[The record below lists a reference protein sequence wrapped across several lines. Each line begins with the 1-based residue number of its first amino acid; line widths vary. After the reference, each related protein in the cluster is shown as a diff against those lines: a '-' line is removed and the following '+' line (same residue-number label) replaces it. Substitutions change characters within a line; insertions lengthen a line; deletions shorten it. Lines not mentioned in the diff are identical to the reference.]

1 MRTALLIGLLAPLA
15 AAPETL
21 DVHVESGTKITK
33 TFTSAL
39 LLELDDFSLEVN
51 GEIQD
56 DAAAP
61 EVTIEDN
68 EEVVFVDEY
77 VTVDGG
83 RALELVRTFETLED
97 GSSQTVVGPDG
108 EEMVDASDGESE
120 LEGVSVRF
128 AFDAD
133 DEEWQA
139 TFADEDED
147 LDEGLLDDLDHDAD
161 YAYLLPPADEVS
173 EIEAGDSWE
182 LEAIVFDRISSPSG
196 DLKINSED
204 ADEETNDEF
213 SEQFRDNITGSIEAT
228 FDRIEDGRAY
238 ISLEGEVETEIA
250 MDQELPEG
258 APEDAEVSQELQF
271 AFECEGELV
280 WDLERGVA
288 VSLEFGGSAALT
300 IVNDQHVGEEF
311 SVLITQEFAGTF
323 ESAASFE

>member
-15 AAPETL
+15 AAPDTL

-51 GEIQD
+51 GEAQD
-56 DAAAP
+56 GAPAP

-83 RALELVRTFETLED
+83 RAREIVRTFETLED
-97 GSSQTVVGPDG
+97 SSSQTVVGPDG
-108 EEMVDASDGESE
+108 EEMAESSEGESE
-120 LEGVSVRF
+120 LQGVSVRF

-133 DEEWQA
+133 EEEW
-139 TFADEDED
+139 TTSFADEDED
-147 LDEGLLDDLDHDAD
+147 LDEVLLEDLDHDAD
-161 YAYLLPPADEVS
+161 YAYLLPPADEV
-173 EIEAGDSWE
+173 EELEAGDTWE

-204 ADEETNDEF
+204 ADEETDDEF
-213 SEQFRDNITGSIEAT
+213 SEQFRDNIAGSIEAT
-228 FDRIEDGRAY
+228 LDRIEDGRAY
-238 ISLEGEVETEIA
+238 ISLEGDVETEIA

-258 APEDAEVSQELQF
+258 APENAEISQELQF

-300 IVNDQHVGEEF
+300 IVNDQRVGEEF

-323 ESAASFE
+323 ESTASFE

>member
-33 TFTSAL
+33 TFTSTL

-51 GEIQD
+51 GEAQD
-56 DAAAP
+56 EAAAP

-83 RALELVRTFETLED
+83 RAREIVRTFESLED
-97 GSSQTVVGPDG
+97 SSSQTVVGPDG
-108 EEMVDASDGESE
+108 EEMAESSEGESE

-133 DEEWQA
+133 EEEW
-139 TFADEDED
+139 TTSFADEDED
-147 LDEGLLDDLDHDAD
+147 LDEVLLEDLDHDAD
-161 YAYLLPPADEVS
+161 YAYLLPPADEVA

-204 ADEETNDEF
+204 ADEETDDEF
-213 SEQFRDNITGSIEAT
+213 SEQFRDNIAGSIEAT
-228 FDRIEDGRAY
+228 LDRIEDGRAY
-238 ISLEGEVETEIA
+238 ISLEGDVETEIA

-258 APEDAEVSQELQF
+258 APEDAEISQELRF

-300 IVNDQHVGEEF
+300 IVNDQRVGEEF

-323 ESAASFE
+323 ESTASFE

>member
-1 MRTALLIGLLAPLA
+1 MRTALLLGLLAPLA

-51 GEIQD
+51 GEAQD
-56 DAAAP
+56 EAAAP

-68 EEVVFVDEY
+68 EEIVLVDEY
-77 VTVDGG
+77 VTVDDG

-97 GSSQTVVGPDG
+97 SSSQTVVGPDG
-108 EEMVDASDGESE
+108 EETVDASEGESE

-128 AFDAD
+128 AYDAD
-133 DEEWQA
+133 EEEWA
-139 TFADEDED
+139 ASFADEDED
-147 LDEGLLDDLDHDAD
+147 LDEALLEDLDHDAD
-161 YAYLLPPADEVS
+161 YAYLLPPADEA
-173 EIEAGDSWE
+173 EELEAGDSWE
-182 LEAIVFDRISSPSG
+182 LDAIVFDRISSPSG
-196 DLKINSED
+196 DLKIDSDD
-204 ADEETNDEF
+204 ADEETNSEF
-213 SEQFRDNITGSIEAT
+213 QEQFRDNIDGSIEAT
-228 FDRIEDGRAY
+228 LDRIEDGRAY
-238 ISLEGEVETEIA
+238 ISLEGEVETTIA

-280 WDLERGVA
+280 WDLERGAA

-300 IVNDQHVGEEF
+300 IVNDQRVGEEF

-323 ESAASFE
+323 ESTATFE